1 MKRQAT
7 DSASAGMT
15 MFGRF
20 LPVVDRIARRLL
32 VVAGLSLPGASALA
46 QGPPPRATV
55 AGTAA
60 TFQAPLGLWDAE
72 AHTVRIIFPTRPV
85 AADVEAAARRD
96 GGWPA
101 DGGGP
106 VALVELVYAAG
117 QYSAA
122 MQDVESCSIELL
134 GFSGEPVEVSGAA
147 KDCHL
152 VSTGGRLQPAGMLIG
167 LIEGAGKGYDVR
179 LPFMVMFPAA
189 PQLAFHLPLAK

>member
-1 MKRQAT
+1 MKGPAI

-15 MFGRF
+15 TFGRSV
-20 LPVVDRIARRLL
+20 PVAHRIARGLL
-32 VVAGLSLPGASALA
+32 FALGLSLPAAPSLA
-46 QGPPPRATV
+46 QGPPARATV

-60 TFQAPLGLWDAE
+60 TFQAPLGLWDAD
-72 AHTVRIIFPTRPV
+72 AHTVRMIFPTRPLP
-85 AADVEAAARRD
+85 ADVEAAARRD

-106 VALVELVYAAG
+106 VVLVELVFAAG
-117 QYSAA
+117 KYSAA
-122 MQDVESCSIELL
+122 MQEVESCSIELL
-134 GFSGEPVEVSGAA
+134 GFPGERVEVSGAA

-167 LIEGAGKGYDVR
+167 LIEGAGKGYDLR

-189 PQLAFHLPLAK
+189 TPQAFHLPLAK